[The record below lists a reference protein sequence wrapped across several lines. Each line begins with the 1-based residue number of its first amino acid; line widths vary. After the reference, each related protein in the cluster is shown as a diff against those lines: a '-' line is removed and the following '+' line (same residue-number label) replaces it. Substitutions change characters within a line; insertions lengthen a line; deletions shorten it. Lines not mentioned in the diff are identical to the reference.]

1 MQAEPCRVS
10 VVIPL
15 YNSAP
20 TLRRAVASALAQ
32 TLTDIEVLIVDDGSQ
47 DASLSL
53 AHQLAAEDP
62 RVRVIALPENRGK
75 PHAMNVAI
83 AAARGTWTAVLDA
96 DDWYAPERLATL
108 VTAGETHQVALT
120 ADNQLFYDAAADCF
134 VRTAFPTATGDRTL
148 TKAAFIAGSDPYA
161 DFNFGLL
168 KPLVRTDFIRRT
180 GLSYRENA
188 RLSEDFLYLVE
199 FFAAGGTGVLVSQPL
214 YNWTQPFGT
223 RSRQWT
229 TTGAG
234 RWRYDFRSALAANA
248 EVLCIMRDRHHRDL
262 ARLLVSRA
270 RAYKRLHF
278 LNEINRM
285 RAEGATLPRLLG
297 TVMQHPSVWPRLV
310 RRVVHAA
317 RYRYHDVDPALQV
330 SPPAALPR

>member
-15 YNSAP
+15 YNSAA

-32 TLTDIEVLIVDDGSQ
+32 SLRDIEVLIVDDGSR
-47 DASLSL
+47 DESLPL

-96 DDWYAPERLATL
+96 DDWYAPDRLETL
-108 VTAGETHQVALT
+108 VTAGEAYQVALT
-120 ADNQLFYDAAADCF
+120 ADNQLFYDAAANCF
-134 VRTAFPTATGDRTL
+134 VRAAFAVESGDRTL
-148 TKAAFIAGSDPYA
+148 TKTAFIAGSDPYA
-161 DFNFGLL
+161 DFNYGLL
-168 KPLVRTDFIRRT
+168 KPVVRTDFIRRT

-199 FFAAGGTGVLVSQPL
+199 FFAAGGTGVLVAQPL
-214 YNWTQPFGT
+214 YNWTQPFGS

-234 RWRYDFRSALAANA
+234 SWRYDFRSALGANA
-248 EVLCIMRDRHHRDL
+248 DVLRMMREQRQHAL
-262 ARLLVSRA
+262 AKLLVSRA

-285 RAEGATLPRLLG
+285 RAEGATLPRLVV
-297 TVMQHPSVWPRLV
+297 TAMQHPSVWPRLAG
-310 RRVVHAA
+310 RVVRAA
-317 RYRYHDVDPALQV
+317 RNRHHDGDAALQV
-330 SPPAALPR
+330 RRPPARPR